1 MQTGRNPV
9 HAILAIL
16 IAATLFASCAERT
29 APVTDRSLSD
39 GRYDGEYSPAGDSSG
54 MEAVIRSVKKLYSV
68 SQYTTWQFSKA
79 ARVTPYHLFSGT
91 FRKLALGTISTQET
105 VFGTATILP
114 GAQGTVALLTCAHVV
129 TARDT
134 LISFYDPDSETS
146 IGYIRSISLKEKQ
159 ENWVKD
165 LPSCGPFT
173 VLASDATTD
182 IAILSKPCETLK
194 IPAPAFPFPM
204 GHAGELR
211 WGSVVYIFGYPLG
224 NPIVTRSVVSKPNP
238 ADPTE
243 FSIDALLNKGFSGGV
258 ILAVRDGMPHFE
270 LVGIVKSVSSKEE
283 YYLKPAS
290 DDKKYYE
297 VFPYTGEIHIGTGE
311 TVSYGLNYVIPAE
324 TIRAFCSTHKDELA
338 RAGISPEL
346 FLPPKK

>member
-1 MQTGRNPV
+1 MQTGRHILPI
-9 HAILAIL
+9 ILAIL
-16 IAATLFASCAERT
+16 VASCLLASCADKT
-29 APVTDRSLSD
+29 APARNPGLTD
-39 GRYDGEYSPAGDSSG
+39 GRYDGEYPASGDSSG
-54 MEAVIRSVKKLYSV
+54 METVIRSVKKLYSV
-68 SQYTTWQFSKA
+68 SHYTTWQFSKE
-79 ARVTPYHLFSGT
+79 ARVTPYHLFSGA

-114 GAQGTVALLTCAHVV
+114 SAPGTVALLTCAHVV

-134 LISFYDPDSETS
+134 LISFFDPDSETS

-165 LPSCGPFT
+165 LSPCGPFP
-173 VLASDATTD
+173 VLASDAATD
-182 IAILSKPCETLK
+182 IAILSKPCEAPGTA
-194 IPAPAFPFPM
+194 APAFPFPM

-224 NPIVTRSVVSKPNP
+224 NPAVTRAIVSKPDP
-238 ADPTE
+238 ADAPE
-243 FSIDALLNKGFSGGV
+243 FSVDALLNKGFSGGV

-270 LVGIVKSVSSKEE
+270 LVGMVKSVSSKEE
-283 YYLKPAS
+283 YYLRPAS

-297 VFPYTGEIHIGTGE
+297 VFPYTGEIHIGTSE

-324 TIRAFCSTHKDELA
+324 TIRAFCSMHKDELA
-338 RAGISPEL
+338 RAGISTEL
-346 FLPPKK
+346 FFPPKK